1 MTALCN
7 RFNLDF
13 MEYKEQG
20 DVLGAKIKV
29 IGAGGAGSNAVNGMI
44 AAGLNSIEF
53 WVANTD
59 KQALEVAQTPN
70 KMQLGAKLTRGLGAG
85 GNPETGRLA
94 AEESAEFIREAIAGS
109 DMIFVTAG
117 MGGGTGTGSAAVIAD
132 IARENGIL
140 TVGVV
145 TRPFSF
151 EGRRRV
157 KLAEEGIKQLKD
169 KVDALIVI
177 PNDRLL
183 EITERQTS
191 MTDAFS
197 LADNVLL
204 QAVQGISD
212 IIQVPGLI
220 NVDFADV
227 KSVMFNAGNAIMGMG
242 RASGEGRAVEAAR
255 QAVNSP
261 LLENSISGATGIIFN
276 VTGGRDLTLHEV
288 NEAAESIYEEVNEDA
303 NIIVGAVIDEKLQ
316 GEIQITV
323 IATGFKSLEKL
334 ETPKATTAHSKDKQ
348 APFYLNFGSTFGSG
362 SKSSSATR
370 PSSQQARS
378 VASPN
383 NLFFS
388 GSKEGFNKS
397 AIKAR
402 VTMPTIETTE
412 AVVDT
417 EMKVRTNQATGS
429 SFTENVD
436 IPDFLRMK
444 K

>member
-1 MTALCN
+1 MEQ
-7 RFNLDF
+7 FNNQDI
-13 MEYKEQG
+13 
-20 DVLGAKIKV
+20 VGANIKV

-44 AAGLNSIEF
+44 TNGLSNIQF

-59 KQALEVAQTPN
+59 KQALEVAQTAN
-70 KMQLGAKLTRGLGAG
+70 KIQLGEKLTRGLGAG
-85 GNPETGRLA
+85 GNPETGKLA
-94 AEESAEFIREAIAGS
+94 AEESHEVIAQAMDGA
-109 DMIFVTAG
+109 DMIFITAG
-117 MGGGTGTGSAAVIAD
+117 MGGGTGTGSASVVAD
-132 IARENGIL
+132 IAREKGIL

-145 TRPFSF
+145 TKPFSF

-157 KLAEEGIKQLKD
+157 KLAEEGIKQLRE

-191 MTDAFS
+191 MTEAFA

-204 QAVQGISD
+204 QGVQGISD

-242 RASGEGRAVEAAR
+242 RASGEGRAVSAAK

-261 LLENSISGATGIIFN
+261 LLENSITGATGIIFN
-276 VTGGRDLTLHEV
+276 VTGGKDLTLHEV
-288 NEAAESIYEEVNEDA
+288 NEAAESIYDEVKEDA

-323 IATGFKSLEKL
+323 IATGFKPVEQTEIKTQVATEK
-334 ETPKATTAHSKDKQ
+334 EKT
-348 APFYLNFGSTFGSG
+348 PFYLNFGGGFGTKAKPSESVQQSVQ
-362 SKSSSATR
+362 SKTAT
-370 PSSQQARS
+370 
-378 VASPN
+378 SPN

-388 GSKEGFNKS
+388 SPAKPVEEPV
-397 AIKAR
+397 A
-402 VTMPTIETTE
+402 VTEPE
-412 AVVDT
+412 T
-417 EMKVRTNQATGS
+417 EMKVRPESRTPAANPAAATKFSG
-429 SFTENVD
+429 NVD

>member
-1 MTALCN
+1 MDYTN
-7 RFNLDF
+7 QQQQR
-13 MEYKEQG
+13 
-20 DVLGAKIKV
+20 VTGANIKV
-29 IGAGGAGSNAVNGMI
+29 VGSGGAGSNAVNGMI
-44 AAGLNSIEF
+44 EAGLNNIEF

-59 KQALEVAQTPN
+59 KQALEVAQTVN
-70 KMQLGAKLTRGLGAG
+70 KIQLGLKLTRGLGAG

-94 AEESAEFIREAIAGS
+94 AEESSEIIDQALDGADMVFI
-109 DMIFVTAG
+109 TAG

-132 IARENGIL
+132 IAREKGIL

-169 KVDALIVI
+169 KVDALIII

-242 RASGEGRAVEAAR
+242 RASGEGRAVAAAR

-261 LLENSISGATGIIFN
+261 LLENTITGATGIIFN
-276 VTGGRDLTLHEV
+276 VTGGKDLTLHEV
-288 NEAAESIYEEVNEDA
+288 NEAAESIYDEVNEDA
-303 NIIVGAVIDEKLQ
+303 NIIVGAVIDERLQ

-323 IATGFKSLEKL
+323 IATGFKSVEKL
-334 ETPKATTAHSKDKQ
+334 ETPNKFAAAPAKDGK
-348 APFYLNFGSTFGSG
+348 APFYLNFGSTFGGGTASRPTNG
-362 SKSSSATR
+362 TKASAPTQ
-370 PSSQQARS
+370 PAKS

-383 NLFFS
+383 NLFFGREAS
-388 GSKEGFNKS
+388 SDKA

-402 VTMPTIETTE
+402 VAVPSFETNNFDS
-412 AVVDT
+412 ASAN
-417 EMKVRTNQATGS
+417 EMKVRPATPSTSS
-429 SFTENVD
+429 SFAENVD